1 MRQRALCSFVLVAI
15 LTAAGCASSAP
26 GVRRDS
32 SVLTMEEIATV
43 PVVNLHEA
51 VERLRPRWLQSS
63 ADRIAVFMNEG
74 YVGDAWSLR
83 EFQAGPIVR
92 LRYLTA
98 NEAAATLPIYDTV
111 ARLSGVIVL
120 ETGDR

>member
-1 MRQRALCSFVLVAI
+1 MRHRASYAFVLVAI
-15 LTAAGCASSAP
+15 LTAAGCASS
-26 GVRRDS
+26 GQNVRRDS
-32 SVLTMEEIATV
+32 SVLTMEEVGTV

-63 ADRIAVFMNEG
+63 PDRIAVFMNEG

-83 EFQAGPIVR
+83 EFKAGQIVR

-111 ARLSGVIVL
+111 SRLSGVIVL